1 VNASDKT
8 AREKVNLAFMKG
20 RDLGFRMLGPLALAG
35 RYIRARKLEWQ
46 KKDKDKALVER
57 GNLSSHY
64 GMALADATLFQHF
77 CPCPRTDFR
86 TYTDLY
92 VLHPDFIWKNRDCNK
107 LLDIL
112 DWHCAMK
119 DFHGHSYTGVFF
131 DKTSFYQLSKKLLSS
146 FHNHQD
152 DWDVEKLNKYFSK
165 PEPGHETYEI
175 LKKQHDT
182 AFREHQNYLEHKSA

>member
-1 VNASDKT
+1 V
-8 AREKVNLAFMKG
+8 KVAFSKG
-20 RDLGFRMLGPLALAG
+20 GDLMIRRLNPLATTG
-35 RYIRARKLEWQ
+35 GYIRGRKLEWQ
-46 KKDKDKALVER
+46 KSTKNKGLVEL
-57 GNLSSHY
+57 GDKPSHY
-64 GMALADATLFQHF
+64 GMALADAALPQNF
-77 CPCPRTDFR
+77 CPAKRTDFN

-92 VLHPDFIWKNRDCNK
+92 VLHPDFVWKNQDCKK
-107 LLDIL
+107 LRDIL

-146 FHNHQD
+146 FHDHQD

-165 PEPGHETYEI
+165 PEPSHETYEI

-182 AFREHQNYLEHKSA
+182 AFREHQNHLEHKSA